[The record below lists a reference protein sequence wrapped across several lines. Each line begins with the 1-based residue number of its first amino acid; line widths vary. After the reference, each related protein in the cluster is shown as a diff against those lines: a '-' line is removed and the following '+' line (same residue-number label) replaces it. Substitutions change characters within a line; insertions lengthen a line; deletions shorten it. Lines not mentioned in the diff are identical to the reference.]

1 MEEPCLKRGWGRPTT
16 TTQRSLARLLLSPVQ
31 QECPSGRPARTG
43 RLRDSLPTATA
54 SLGWQGREL
63 LQGTGAWQPPEGALL
78 ELYWVPG
85 HIAVPC
91 DGYTFQE
98 TRMPHIL
105 FLSLWTGWMSHVS
118 QEPADL
124 PAAGIWTAPAA
135 ASEHRSRG
143 GWLAKAG

>member
-1 MEEPCLKRGWGRPTT
+1 MLTGKGFYCL
-16 TTQRSLARLLLSPVQ
+16 QYSRSVLQAGLGGPEDSVIHSQ
-31 QECPSGRPARTG
+31 QLQP
-43 RLRDSLPTATA
+43 
-54 SLGWQGREL
+54 SLGWQGQEL

-91 DGYTFQE
+91 DGCTFQE

-105 FLSLWTGWMSHVS
+105 FLSLRTGWMSHVS

-124 PAAGIWTAPAA
+124 PAAGLWTAPAA
-135 ASEHRSRG
+135 ASEHRSQG

>member
-1 MEEPCLKRGWGRPTT
+1 MLTGKGFYCL
-16 TTQRSLARLLLSPVQ
+16 QYSRSVLQAGLGGPEDSVIHSQ
-31 QECPSGRPARTG
+31 QPQP
-43 RLRDSLPTATA
+43 
-54 SLGWQGREL
+54 SLGWQGQEL
-63 LQGTGAWQPPEGALL
+63 LPGTGAWQPPEGALL

-91 DGYTFQE
+91 DGCTFQE

-105 FLSLWTGWMSHVS
+105 FLSLRTAWMSHVS

-124 PAAGIWTAPAA
+124 PAAGLWTAPAA
-135 ASEHRSRG
+135 ASEHRSQG